1 MVDTYRQQY
10 PFQNYFALTH
20 NPIGFL
26 SDVVKKCG
34 DFARVKILTFRFY
47 LVNDP
52 DLIREALIEKN
63 DVLIIRGGVSG
74 GLARLIGRGILTN
87 NGDRWH
93 ESRRALQP
101 LFHHKALDTYSSI
114 VSDRVQES
122 LDRWKL
128 KFTGKSFPINRELLS
143 LSVRITCSTLF
154 GYLPTFEEAEECAD
168 AIWVLQSDGMRRYMT
183 GRDLVDWIPLPMTR
197 RVHCAATTLIGLA
210 QKTIERGADLPL
222 DEILSVIF
230 AGTESPSNTLCWAL
244 KLLEDHPKWR
254 DALAESIPNDSDRFD
269 ALSQVISETVRLYP
283 AGWAFERFA
292 SQDTTLGDEAIQR
305 GSRLLFSPFL
315 LHRNPRFWREPEKFD
330 PTRFTNGHSVP
341 DGVPKYAYLPFGAG
355 PRSCIGSRMAW
366 LEMGVILG
374 MLVAQCRWTIQTL
387 ANESALIPQGSFKI
401 RLSHPLRVQME
412 FGPS

>member
-1 MVDTYRQQY
+1 MINTYREQY

-26 SDVVKKCG
+26 SDVLRECG
-34 DFARVKILTFRFY
+34 DFARINIVTFRFY
-47 LVNDP
+47 FVNDP
-52 DLIREALIEKN
+52 DLIREALIEKH
-63 DVLIIRGGVSG
+63 DVLIIEGGVSG

-87 NGDRWH
+87 NGDRWR
-93 ESRRALQP
+93 ESRRTLQP
-101 LFHHKALDTYSSI
+101 LFHHHALETYASI
-114 VSDRVQES
+114 MRDRVQES
-122 LDRWKL
+122 LDRWRS
-128 KFTGKSFPINRELLS
+128 KFSATSFPINRELLS
-143 LSVRITCSTLF
+143 LSFRITCSSLF
-154 GYLPTFEEAEECAD
+154 RYLPTFEEAEEFAD

-183 GRDLVDWIPLPMTR
+183 GCDVIDWVPLPINR
-197 RVHCAATTLIGLA
+197 RVNCAKATLTRLA

-222 DEILSVIF
+222 DEILSILF

-244 KLLEDHPKWR
+244 KLLDDHPEWR
-254 DALAESIPNDSDRFD
+254 ETLADSISRDNDDVD
-269 ALSQVISETVRLYP
+269 VLSQVISEAIRLYP

-292 SQDTTLGDEAIQR
+292 AQDATLGEEVIQR

-315 LHRNPRFWREPEKFD
+315 LHRNPRFWREPETFD
-330 PTRFTNGHSVP
+330 PTRFTNGHTVP

-366 LEMGVILG
+366 LEMRVILG

-387 ANESALIPQGSFKI
+387 STDSPLIPQGSFKI
-401 RLSHPLRVQME
+401 RLSHPLFARMD